1 MNNLPRVAP
10 SGGTAGNR
18 TRDLLIRN
26 LTPYHYTTKPHLSSV
41 DINNISVLTL
51 SSIAAC
57 DVVIR
62 FKMNCTNRTWERV
75 DGVLVVL
82 RFLKY

>member
-1 MNNLPRVAP
+1 
-10 SGGTAGNR
+10 
-18 TRDLLIRN
+18 
-26 LTPYHYTTKPHLSSV
+26 
-41 DINNISVLTL
+41 VLTL